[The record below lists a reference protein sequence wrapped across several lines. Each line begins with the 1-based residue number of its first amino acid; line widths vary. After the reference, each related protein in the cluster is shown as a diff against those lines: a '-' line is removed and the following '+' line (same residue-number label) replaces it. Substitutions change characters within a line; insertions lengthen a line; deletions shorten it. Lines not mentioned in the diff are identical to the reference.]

1 MNYIEWA
8 QEYYKDAERVMKT
21 IKKYEK
27 ILKNTGQANEEK
39 LNSIIA
45 SYRYI
50 YYDVL
55 NTAKMLE
62 SRAKGNENAA

>member
-21 IKKYEK
+21 IRKYEA
-27 ILKNTGQANEEK
+27 ILKNKGHANEEK

-62 SRAKGNENAA
+62 SRAKENKNAA

>member
-27 ILKNTGQANEEK
+27 ILKNTGQTNEEK

-62 SRAKGNENAA
+62 SRAKVNENAA